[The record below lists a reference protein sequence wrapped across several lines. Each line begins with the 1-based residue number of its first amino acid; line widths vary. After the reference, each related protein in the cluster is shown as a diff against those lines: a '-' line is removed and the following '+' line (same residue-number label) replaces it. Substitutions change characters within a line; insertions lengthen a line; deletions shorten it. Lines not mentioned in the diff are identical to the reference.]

1 MKSTV
6 AAARLSELVHTHATL
21 IRQDDDTGLPGVLVD
36 VGVGRLDAWHLLLLR
51 QASNATS
58 IM

>member
-1 MKSTV
+1 M